1 MKNNNQNN
9 SMIDVLH
16 SRHFF
21 AQRHE
26 IIVTLM
32 IAACTVCAV
41 YCMHRCL
48 VSIDTKLHKSL
59 SMRGFTP
66 DIYLY
71 NKARYVQ
78 QCEKVE
84 QNAAAEAWH
93 QSRLLERIKPWTI
106 FETIIVKLSPKVRL
120 IDFVY
125 PFEGEV
131 SMHLAARSLSDFMIW
146 LREEKLAQMCCV
158 QKVAM
163 LDGEEIIATCSIQKN
178 NKDIVHDGK
187 NQEIIDT

>member
-1 MKNNNQNN
+1 
-9 SMIDVLH
+9 MIDILH

-26 IIVTLM
+26 VIVTLM
-32 IAACTVCAV
+32 IALSTVFAV
-41 YCMHRCL
+41 CCIHRYL

-59 SMRGFTP
+59 RMRGFTS
-66 DIYLY
+66 DMYQY
-71 NKARYVQ
+71 NKARHIQ

-84 QNAAAEAWH
+84 QNAAVEIWH

-131 SMHLAARSLSDFMIW
+131 SMHLAARSTSDFMVW
-146 LREEKLAQMCCV
+146 LREEKLAGMCCV

-178 NKDIVHDGK
+178 NKDIVHNGK
-187 NQEIIDT
+187 DQEIIDT